1 MEHTRTRTHSH
12 TRKAGERQ
20 GPGKLVEFFLNLG
33 GNSVSK
39 KEIFLLKL
47 NNYLD
52 EICKIFFNVKFI
64 SIFKSCVIQMKS
76 YSQTPL
82 KIELLCPPPLN
93 MVTDFCT
100 VHKKCIC
107 IAKR

>member
-1 MEHTRTRTHSH
+1 MEHTRTRTHAL
-12 TRKAGERQ
+12 TRKARERQ
-20 GPGKLVEFFLNLG
+20 GLGKLVEFFLNLG

-39 KEIFLLKL
+39 KEIFFLLKL

-64 SIFKSCVIQMKS
+64 SICKSCVIQMKS

-82 KIELLCPPPLN
+82 KRE
-93 MVTDFCT
+93 
-100 VHKKCIC
+100 
-107 IAKR
+107 